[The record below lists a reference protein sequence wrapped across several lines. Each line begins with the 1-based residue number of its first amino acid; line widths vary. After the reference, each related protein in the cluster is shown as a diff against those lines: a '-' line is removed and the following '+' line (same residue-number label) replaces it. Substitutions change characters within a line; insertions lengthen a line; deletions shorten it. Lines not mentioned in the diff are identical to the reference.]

1 MSDRVRML
9 ELTADDQGE
18 SRFDEVEVQLALL
31 DFAPPAAPLLVSASE
46 AASDYVLIRL
56 PAGWVGEAHP
66 SPHRQILFCLKG
78 AMDVST
84 SAGEKRRISAGDIW
98 VMADTSGKGH
108 RTVVID
114 GPVDAAIVRLAKDK

>member
-1 MSDRVRML
+1 MSDHVRVVQ
-9 ELTADDQGE
+9 LTADNLGE
-18 SRFDEVEVQLALL
+18 SRFDEVEVQLAML

-46 AASDYVLIRL
+46 AASGYVLIRL
-56 PAGWVGEAHP
+56 PAGWIGEAHP
-66 SPHRQILFCLKG
+66 SPHRQVLFCLKG
-78 AMDVST
+78 SMDVFT

-114 GPVDAAIVRLAKDK
+114 GPVDAAIVRLAEGD